1 MSLDGV
7 LGTDRIADDGDRAVE
22 EDACRQAV
30 GEEASLSRHP
40 GVGEDVEGVGEASL
54 GMGLQV
60 GEVLARGG
68 DRAACLG
75 RRATL
80 LLLDA
85 ASRRSRARPT
95 GTATR

>member
-1 MSLDGV
+1 MVGWNSPLSYADLTG
-7 LGTDRIADDGDRAVE
+7 LGGRLS
-22 EDACRQAV
+22 
-30 GEEASLSRHP
+30 GEEASLNRHP
-40 GVGEDVEGVGEASL
+40 GVGEDVEEASL

-95 GTATR
+95 RTATR